1 MVPSGRG
8 DELGMKVRRAQ
19 EQLAEVRGVGNSG
32 RIRIVVDADNKL
44 LDVYVPGLDPD
55 TTDRI
60 ISAYIAAL
68 EDKKPKVEEAI
79 REITTDPQFESVAAF
94 VQANSGK
101 LEQSWTE
108 EDDDR
113 YFEERN
119 RRGWRE

>member
-1 MVPSGRG
+1 M
-8 DELGMKVRRAQ
+8 
-19 EQLAEVRGVGNSG
+19 
-32 RIRIVVDADNKL
+32 VDADNKL

-60 ISAYIAAL
+60 ISAYNAAL
-68 EDKKPKVEEAI
+68 EDKKPKVEEAT